1 MKNLVQAL
9 MNDHPDSWLSTLE
22 SDFKISVIRDGDL
35 ASLKYNQIESPMHEP
50 IVQQC
55 RGMVVHTEHRRVVA
69 WGYNKFWNLGE
80 TQAAPIDWNTARTFN
95 KLDGSLMQLHWHEGK
110 WRVASSGHPTAGG
123 SFGAESRTFQ
133 EAFWQTFH
141 ALGYQL
147 PPEELQDTT
156 FLLEL
161 CDAPNRIVVRHEKPL
176 LVLHGARRLTTGQEI
191 TYNELRG
198 VASQLAWQLVEAFP
212 LNSVEQ
218 CLEAA
223 ASLDP
228 LQQEGF
234 VVVDASFNR
243 VKIKSPRY
251 VILHHM
257 KGDATPRRAVE
268 LWQTGE
274 TGELLV
280 HFPEMATAILPIQE
294 QLDSIARR
302 AANEHDEALCRSFD
316 RKSYASM
323 ATRYPF
329 SAVMFRMLTDGLTGT
344 EAAKAIMRRMSLAA
358 LERLIDVPTGDPG
371 TVT

>member
-1 MKNLVQAL
+1 

-22 SDFKISVIRDGDL
+22 SDFKIHVVRDGDL

-55 RGMVVHTEHRRVVA
+55 RGMVVHTARNLVLA

-80 TQAAPIDWNTARTFN
+80 TLAAPIDWNTVRTFN
-95 KLDGSLMQLHWHEGK
+95 KLDGSLMQLYWHEER

-133 EAFWQTFH
+133 EAFWQTFN
-141 ALGYQL
+141 ALSYQL

-176 LVLHGARRLTTGQEI
+176 LVLHGARRLTTGQEMA
-191 TYNELRG
+191 YDELHG
-198 VASQLAWQLVEAFP
+198 IANQLAWQLVEAFP
-212 LNSVEQ
+212 LNSVER

-223 ASLDP
+223 ASLNP

-257 KGDATPRRAVE
+257 KGDATPRRAIE

-274 TGELLV
+274 TGELLA
-280 HFPEMATAILPIQE
+280 HFPEMASTILPIQE
-294 QLDSIARR
+294 QLDDVARL
-302 AANEHDEALCRSFD
+302 AADEHDEALCRSVD
-316 RKSYASM
+316 RKGYASM

-329 SAVMFRMLTDGLTGT
+329 SAVMFRMLTDGNTGT
-344 EAAKAIMRRMSLAA
+344 AAAKVIMRRMSLAA
-358 LERLIDVPTGDPG
+358 LERMIDVPADVPSHQDS
-371 TVT
+371 